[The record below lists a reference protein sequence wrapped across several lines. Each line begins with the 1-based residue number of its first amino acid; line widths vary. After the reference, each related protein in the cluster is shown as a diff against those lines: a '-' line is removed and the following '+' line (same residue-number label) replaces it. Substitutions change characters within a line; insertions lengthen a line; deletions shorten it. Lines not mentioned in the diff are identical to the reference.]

1 MPGADSSIGRLRGE
15 LSGFVGRRSELAAIR
30 VALGGARLVT
40 LCGPGGIGKTRL
52 AVRSAWQA
60 RRAFRNGVWV
70 VGFAGPRDPAP
81 LAPEGA
87 RGAGPHEPSAR
98 GAGGTLSEAL

>member
-1 MPGADSSIGRLRGE
+1 MAGAGSSIGRLRGE

-52 AVRSAWQA
+52 AVRAAWEA
-60 RRAFRNGVWV
+60 RRAFGDGVWLV
-70 VGFAGPRDPAP
+70 ERLLGRTVAEKFATHRW
-81 LAPEGA
+81 
-87 RGAGPHEPSAR
+87 R
-98 GAGGTLSEAL
+98 